1 MKGLLDSAETI
12 RDDDDNSSGSGDSII
27 SSEEQNEILKEIDK
41 ISGQSRIDVTP
52 ELFKISAVKK
62 GILFPL
68 LVNIVAFS
76 LLGGGIYAT
85 KYYFDQVDQ
94 DMVRTM
100 TEQQSSEGKIIKELK
115 LAADKELAEKE
126 NEING
131 IQAKMKEVESERL
144 DLERNMNSK
153 ISDKE
158 SQLQQEM
165 EAALEEEREKL
176 RSQGMT
182 TDQINQQIA
191 NMQLE
196 QSSLFDQKLSDF
208 REEAQLKKI
217 DMEKQLDKLSNEY
230 NSDLEKFNTER
241 DKIKEEAEAVL
252 AEQTEKMEA
261 KARELESEKSEAQK
275 EIQRLTDQQKQEDLV
290 ESQIVGFYKNIED
303 YIKNGDLDRASGE
316 LENLE
321 KYLYDE
327 TVITYAGISKRRE
340 IDLFVIDSLSN
351 MVESSRVDPQE
362 ELDTMSLIQAADKLQ
377 EIQKIVSNADQ
388 QIASGNTELAEIMYQ
403 NALKAIPEIY
413 KSHNYFIDSMQTE
426 LEAGYEQL
434 ADIQNQFDEFKKEY
448 DDRKTGVE
456 NLLAAA
462 DSKYDSGDY
471 NTAVKEYQNAIKA
484 TGINDIDQAAV
495 RMIESGNTLAIA
507 PFKERISSLSAEM
520 TDLKESSD
528 GSLMEMQSLENDVE
542 DMGKEIAEYS
552 RKITVF
558 NDKLE
563 TEKQQVVSLKDE
575 IEKQNNQI
583 SIYEQKI
590 ETMKVE
596 LENEKNKESTT
607 PEESKLIDEE
617 IAELTTLTVQL
628 NRLSRSYAD
637 FELMASSLKDNLQ
650 GDAETIEALY
660 DFFEDDS
667 VDNVFPGISDYLR
680 SFSNVYLTAGT
691 EIGLYEGI
699 SLMYDLNSMEN
710 NNARLEL
717 LGSKREQYKDNSAM
731 LELISQ
737 IEKSMKQVE

>member
-12 RDDDDNSSGSGDSII
+12 RDDDDNSSGNGDSII

-52 ELFKISAVKK
+52 ELFKISAVKR

-85 KYYFDQVDQ
+85 KYYFDRVDQ
-94 DMVRTM
+94 DMVRES
-100 TEQQSSEGKIIKELK
+100 TEQQSVEGNLIKQIQKDTDKK
-115 LAADKELAEKE
+115 LADKE
-126 NEING
+126 NEIKG
-131 IQAKMKEVESERL
+131 IQDNLSKIESQRL
-144 DLERNMNSK
+144 ELENHMSSK
-153 ISDKE
+153 ISDRE
-158 SQLQQEM
+158 EELQKEM

-182 TDQINQQIA
+182 TEQINKQIA
-191 NMQLE
+191 DMQLE
-196 QSSLFDQKLSDF
+196 QSSLFDQKLSDY
-208 REEAQLKKI
+208 REEAKLEKIEMESSLDQLNK
-217 DMEKQLDKLSNEY
+217 EY
-230 NSDLEKFNTER
+230 NSKLESVNEERAKIESEAKSREAEITER
-241 DKIKEEAEAVL
+241 
-252 AEQTEKMEA
+252 MEA
-261 KARELESEKSEAQK
+261 KTKELESEKSEAQK
-275 EIQRLTDQQKQEDLV
+275 EIQRLTDQQKQEDMV

-303 YIKNGDLDRASGE
+303 YIKSGNLDRASGE

-448 DDRKTGVE
+448 ADRKTGVE

-471 NTAVKEYQNAIKA
+471 NTAVKEYQKAIKA
-484 TGINDIDQAAV
+484 TGIDDIDQAAV

-520 TDLKESSD
+520 TELKESSES
-528 GSLMEMQSLENDVE
+528 SLLEMQSLENDV
-542 DMGKEIAEYS
+542 DYMSKEITEYS
-552 RKITVF
+552 KEITAF

-699 SLMYDLNSMEN
+699 SLMYDLNSMES

-717 LGSKREQYKDNSAM
+717 LRSKREQYKDNSAM
-731 LELISQ
+731 LELINQ